1 MTSQSV
7 LTVSALTCLLTLAV
21 NAHAS
26 NVSMSPVP
34 GTPPAESSSS
44 TVNTSAPAVNAT
56 VTTVI
61 PPVSAMT
68 SSVLTNFSLSS
79 LGFTVGAAAS
89 QFNVSFPVQAENTTI
104 SPLATHNASIAS
116 LLPQNA
122 TQDVGTNNSGTL
134 LVADPSWGAAF
145 VVNAS
150 SLNSTQVV
158 VSNTTSAGSTTVF
171 TTVYNTTTVV
181 QNDNTQT
188 TPWQHSVC
196 TVTFQEQSVWQP
208 TGNGSYNASVSLVVR
223 STTLNDT
230 IVPWTLSFANA
241 GGYTGATST
250 YGLADIATSDGIV
263 TGRAVAAD
271 QTLLAQAGNAPNF
284 DFILSSSFV
293 NFNPVNVTVNGDT
306 CAVIISSNITNQPLP
321 NVTTNA
327 NVTGSAE
334 TESAGGLT
342 TSNGQITD
350 YNGNVILFKGLNW
363 FGFDDGNTG
372 PDGLWAGSNS
382 LTQDFANIMLRIKAL
397 GFNAVRLPFSFKDL
411 NSPMKAFGRS
421 CSFVSGSDL
430 AASTVPGGTNVASGA
445 VFPSLSEPPQRTQT
459 LGVCSDYL
467 DVGTTF
473 NRLVY
478 VVKLLTHNGFYVL
491 LDNQF
496 NLDTTVL
503 DNQNQWLS
511 DWVTLLKAVAQ
522 DSVSSQMLMIDV
534 LNEPDVF
541 GVRWE
546 AANGKPGYAN
556 LCIQLMDAVHSI
568 VPGALF
574 FVEGTG
580 QYAPGYD
587 GLAFNYGDGLASS
600 SAAFNEYRGISDA
613 GLFFEQVLSK
623 PYLSQVVAAPHVY
636 PPSISEAH
644 DKFTG
649 SGLFNRLSLS
659 FGYLNKQG
667 YCSRSNPHNCHQFPV
682 VIGETGTT
690 FALQADQQQMADFAL
705 YLNNQGA
712 GNDGQHNP
720 ISSWFWWAWNAN
732 SGDTGGIV
740 EADWTTINWT
750 KINYMISLGLNPW
763 YRGQSADATL
773 AVPAGACFD
782 TPPNNQY
789 TCAQQAGWGKCSEA
803 FMSGFCDQT
812 CGRCTAAAAC
822 TDTPPNSQ
830 YTCAQ
835 QAGWSKC
842 SQAFMAGFCDQSC
855 GRCQSTAAPTTPAVA
870 AASCTDIPP
879 NNQYTCTQQAGW
891 GKCSQAFMSGFCD
904 QSCGRCTAAACTD
917 TPPNS
922 QYTCAQQAGWGKC
935 SQAFLAGFCDQ
946 SCGRCQSTAAPTTP
960 AVAAA
965 SCTDIPPNNQYT
977 CTQQAGWGKC
987 NEAFMSG
994 FCAQSCNRCSSA
1006 CTDTPPTSQ
1015 YTCQQQAGWGKC
1027 NEAFMT
1033 SGDFCQI
1040 TCGRCSACSDN
1051 PPDSVYTCA
1060 QQVGFGKC
1068 SESWMLA
1075 GNFCEHS
1082 CGQC

>member
-1 MTSQSV
+1 MSPQS
-7 LTVSALTCLLTLAV
+7 LLAVSALIWLHTLSIS
-21 NAHAS
+21 AHAS
-26 NVSMSPVP
+26 SVSISPVP
-34 GTPPAESSSS
+34 GSPPAEISSLS
-44 TVNTSAPAVNAT
+44 VNTSAPAVNAT

-61 PPVSAMT
+61 PPVSLMT
-68 SSVLTNFSLSS
+68 SSVLTNLSLSS

-89 QFNVSFPVQAENTTI
+89 QFNVSFPVQADNTTI

-116 LLPQNA
+116 FLPQNA
-122 TQDVGTNNSGTL
+122 TQNVGKNNSDTL
-134 LVADPSWGAAF
+134 LVADPSWGAAI

-150 SLNSTQVV
+150 SLSATQLV
-158 VSNTTSAGSTTVF
+158 VSNTTTAGSTTVF

-188 TPWQHSVC
+188 TPWQHS
-196 TVTFQEQSVWQP
+196 
-208 TGNGSYNASVSLVVR
+208 
-223 STTLNDT
+223 
-230 IVPWTLSFANA
+230 
-241 GGYTGATST
+241 
-250 YGLADIATSDGIV
+250 
-263 TGRAVAAD
+263 
-271 QTLLAQAGNAPNF
+271 
-284 DFILSSSFV
+284 
-293 NFNPVNVTVNGDT
+293 
-306 CAVIISSNITNQPLP
+306 
-321 NVTTNA
+321 
-327 NVTGSAE
+327 
-334 TESAGGLT
+334 
-342 TSNGQITD
+342 
-350 YNGNVILFKGLNW
+350 GLNW

-372 PDGLWAGSNS
+372 PDGLWAGSTS

-430 AASTVPGGTNVASGA
+430 AASTVPGGTNVASGS

-522 DSVSSQMLMIDV
+522 DSISSQMLMIDV

-546 AANGKPGYAN
+546 AANGKPGYAD
-556 LCIQLMDAVHSI
+556 LCIQLMDAVYSI

-600 SAAFNEYRGISDA
+600 SAAFDEYRGISDA

-644 DKFTG
+644 DKYTG

-667 YCSRSNPHNCHQFPV
+667 YCSRSNSNNCHQFPV

-712 GNDGQHNP
+712 GNDGQHNA

-750 KINYMISLGLNPW
+750 KINYMISIGLNPW
-763 YRGQSADATL
+763 YSGQSAAATP
-773 AVPAGACFD
+773 AVPAGAC
-782 TPPNNQY
+782 
-789 TCAQQAGWGKCSEA
+789 S
-803 FMSGFCDQT
+803 
-812 CGRCTAAAAC
+812 
-822 TDTPPNSQ
+822 
-830 YTCAQ
+830 
-835 QAGWSKC
+835 
-842 SQAFMAGFCDQSC
+842 
-855 GRCQSTAAPTTPAVA
+855 
-870 AASCTDIPP
+870 
-879 NNQYTCTQQAGW
+879 
-891 GKCSQAFMSGFCD
+891 
-904 QSCGRCTAAACTD
+904 D

-935 SQAFLAGFCDQ
+935 
-946 SCGRCQSTAAPTTP
+946 TT
-960 AVAAA
+960 AA
-965 SCTDIPPNNQYT
+965 SCADIPPNNQYT
-977 CTQQAGWGKC
+977 CAQQAGWGKC

-1006 CTDTPPTSQ
+1006 CTDTPPNSQ
-1015 YTCQQQAGWGKC
+1015 YSCQQQAGWGKC
-1027 NEAFMT
+1027 NEAFIT
-1033 SGDFCQI
+1033 SGNFCQI

-1068 SESWMLA
+1068 KLGIAEALLDQLSASPVNQIYIGHSLLLAEDTSSSSTQPRAEALHNSGLTLSYQVEVMSVTAPWRSALLKSLDLNKELKYSTFFQLATVRPNGKPANRTMVYRGFVGESTKLTFTTDSRSSKMDDVKENPWSEICWYMPESREQYRLSGKLYIIKSDEKDAELKKIWHEAWSGLSTGGRGWFTWPDA
-1075 GNFCEHS
+1075 SQPRTENDKEFEKDPPGQDEDPLSNYCLCVLDVFECELSKLREKLRIEYHS
-1082 CGQC
+1082 KEEGGKRVWTQHDMNP